1 MSFTTNEGMAVIVFW
16 LYGSVALMWLLERA
30 LSYTE
35 DVELN

>member
-1 MSFTTNEGMAVIVFW
+1 MSFTTNEGMALILFW
-16 LYGSVALMWLLERA
+16 LYGSVALVWLLEWA